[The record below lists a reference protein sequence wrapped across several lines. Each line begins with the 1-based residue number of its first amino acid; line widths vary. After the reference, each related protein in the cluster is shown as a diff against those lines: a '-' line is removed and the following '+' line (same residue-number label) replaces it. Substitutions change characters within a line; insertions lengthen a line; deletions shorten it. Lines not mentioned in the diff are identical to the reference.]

1 MGKKPAPLSGKGCSG
16 ANGNHDRNPSWSHCM
31 DYAVGGA
38 ALGCLEEIQ
47 RESSQC
53 ILGMLAALAA
63 CLFAPYICEIVLAAA
78 MEVCGEN
85 VVGACGGGAVI
96 GGLGG
101 FLYCMGWVKKPE

>member
-1 MGKKPAPLSGKGCSG
+1 
-16 ANGNHDRNPSWSHCM
+16 M